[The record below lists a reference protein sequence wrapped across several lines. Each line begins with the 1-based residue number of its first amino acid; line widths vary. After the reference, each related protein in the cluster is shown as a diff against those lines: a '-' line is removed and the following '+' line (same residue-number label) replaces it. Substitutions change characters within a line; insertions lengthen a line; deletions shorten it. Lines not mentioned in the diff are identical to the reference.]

1 MSLFAVLLHFT
12 FWLLGFILLWRIPYP
27 RNRSLPD
34 PPPVEVSIIIPARN
48 EERNLAR
55 LLCSLKNQSF
65 QPLEII
71 VVDDDSRDAT
81 AEVGRKAGCKVIP
94 SSPLPEGWT
103 GKPWVCWQGANLA
116 KGNLFIFLDADTF
129 LDPEGLAKI
138 VSTYMEGKGLLT
150 IQPYHRMERASERL
164 SAVFNILTVAGM
176 NTFTPWGEKVKP
188 MGAFGPCNACSRE
201 DYFHIGGHQK
211 VRGEVLES
219 LGLGKQFLM
228 ANRKVRLF
236 GGKGAISFRMYP
248 EGIGSMIEGFSKGF
262 GTGAKAMSPPI
273 LIMAICWITGGVGVI
288 RHFLSSLIL
297 TDSLSFL
304 VSSGMYLLYAF
315 QFHWML
321 RRLGN
326 FGFLPALLFP
336 IPLLFFIGVFGLSF
350 LQIFLLGRVRW
361 KGRVVKTL
369 QKDR

>member
-1 MSLFAVLLHFT
+1 MSLFAVILHLF
-12 FWLLGFILLWRIPYP
+12 FFFLGFILLWRIAYP
-27 RNRSLPD
+27 KKWSLPD
-34 PPPVEVSIIIPARN
+34 RSPIEVSIIIPARN
-48 EERNLAR
+48 EERNLSR
-55 LLCSLKNQSF
+55 LLDSLKDQSF
-65 QPLEII
+65 KPSEII

-81 AEVGRKAGCKVIP
+81 AEVGRKAGCRVIP
-94 SSPLPEGWT
+94 SSPLPEGWA
-103 GKPWVCWQGANLA
+103 GKPWGCWQGANSA

-129 LDPEGLAKI
+129 LEPEGLAKI
-138 VSTYMEGKGLLT
+138 VSTYLEGKGLLT
-150 IQPYHRMERASERL
+150 IQPYHRMEKAYERL
-164 SAVFNILTVAGM
+164 SAVFNIVTMAGM
-176 NTFTPWGEKVKP
+176 NTFTPWGEKAKP
-188 MGAFGPCNACSRE
+188 MGAFGPCNVCSRE
-201 DYFHIGGHQK
+201 DYFLTEGHQK

-219 LGLGKQFLM
+219 LGLGKQFLR

-248 EGIGSMIEGFSKGF
+248 EGIGSMIEGFGKGL

-273 LIMAICWITGGVGVI
+273 LLMAICWITGGVGVT
-288 RHFLSSLIL
+288 RHFLYSLIL
-297 TDSLSFL
+297 ADSPGFL
-304 VSSGMYLLYAF
+304 ASIGMYLLYAL
-315 QFHWML
+315 QYHWML

-369 QKDR
+369 QKER

>member
-55 LLCSLKNQSF
+55 LLCSLEDQSF
-65 QPLEII
+65 KPIEII
-71 VVDDDSRDAT
+71 VVDDASGDAT
-81 AEVGRKAGCKVIP
+81 AEVGRKAGCRVIP

-129 LDPEGLAKI
+129 LDPEGVAKI

-150 IQPYHRMERASERL
+150 IQPYHRMEKASERL

-188 MGAFGPCNACSRE
+188 MGAFGPCNVCSRE
-201 DYFHIGGHQK
+201 DYFHTGGHQK

-219 LGLGKQFLM
+219 LGLGKQFLKG
-228 ANRKVRLF
+228 NRKVRLF
-236 GGKGAISFRMYP
+236 GGKGAISFHMYP

-288 RHFLSSLIL
+288 RHFLPSLIL

-361 KGRVVKTL
+361 KGRVVKTP

>member
-55 LLCSLKNQSF
+55 LLCSLENQSF
-65 QPLEII
+65 KPIEII
-71 VVDDDSRDAT
+71 VVDDASGDAT
-81 AEVGRKAGCKVIP
+81 AEVGRKAGCRVIP

-188 MGAFGPCNACSRE
+188 MGAFGPCNVCSRE
-201 DYFHIGGHQK
+201 DYFQTGGHQK

-219 LGLGKQFLM
+219 LGLGKQFLK

-236 GGKGAISFRMYP
+236 GGKGAISFHMYP

-262 GTGAKAMSPPI
+262 GTGAKTMSPPI

-297 TDSLSFL
+297 TDSLSIL

>member
-27 RNRSLPD
+27 RYRSLPD

-55 LLCSLKNQSF
+55 LLCSLENQSF
-65 QPLEII
+65 KPIEII
-71 VVDDDSRDAT
+71 VVDDASGDAT
-81 AEVGRKAGCKVIP
+81 AEVGRKAGCRVIP
-94 SSPLPEGWT
+94 SSPLPEDWA
-103 GKPWVCWQGANLA
+103 GKPWGCWQGANLA

-129 LDPEGLAKI
+129 LDHEGLAKI
-138 VSTYMEGKGLLT
+138 VSTYMEEKGLLT
-150 IQPYHRMERASERL
+150 IQPYHRMERVSERL
-164 SAVFNILTVAGM
+164 SAVFNIVTMAGM
-176 NTFTPWGEKVKP
+176 NTFTPWGEKAKP
-188 MGAFGPCNACSRE
+188 MGAFGPCNVCSRE
-201 DYFHIGGHQK
+201 DYFLMGGHQK

-219 LGLGKQFLM
+219 LGLGKQFLR

-248 EGIGSMIEGFSKGF
+248 EGIGSMIEGFGKGLW
-262 GTGAKAMSPPI
+262 TGAQAMSPPI
-273 LIMAICWITGGVGVI
+273 LLMAICWITGGVGVT
-288 RHFLSSLIL
+288 RHFLYSLIL
-297 TDSLSFL
+297 ADSPGFL
-304 VSSGMYLLYAF
+304 VSIAMYLLYAL
-315 QFHWML
+315 QYHWML
-321 RRLGN
+321 RRVGN